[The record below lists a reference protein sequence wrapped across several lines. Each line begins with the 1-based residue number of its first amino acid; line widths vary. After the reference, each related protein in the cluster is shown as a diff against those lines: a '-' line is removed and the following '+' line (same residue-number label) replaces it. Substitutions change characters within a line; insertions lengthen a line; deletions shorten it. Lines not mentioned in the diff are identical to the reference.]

1 MSTLDYYKYETINTE
16 AGIVTFENL
25 IKHLIKKCSAYNS
38 IYLPYCYKFNVSDT
52 DSYIYDKLLIS
63 EYNFTED
70 DKDDNMSYKD
80 VLEEICRFFG
90 FTCTAVGDK
99 VIFVD
104 YDAVRHGLNNYV
116 VYQGINYANKTV
128 ETLSHS
134 KVITADDYRDT
145 GSKLSLG
152 DVFNKVNVTNN
163 KKLVENIL
171 PTLFEEQNL
180 TNTISSALPY
190 YSYSQLFGS
199 DVYVYRSYRDKNWT
213 NIYYNNDTDWTELKP
228 SSIYYSTLQNTI
240 GASWFKIATY
250 EQSKGIIGN
259 LSFTNYL
266 CLHRH
271 LQADPIS
278 TQNVIKP
285 ILKLNTD
292 NIKPLLLC
300 SDCYIVIDCSA
311 MWTDRDGRMAPIE
324 DGRDGDD
331 YDPANFYLT
340 AKLKIGD
347 KYWNGTSWVTADTT
361 FKMYFDDS
369 DTNHY
374 IGKWTNIKNTIS
386 WTTGID
392 STGLGIPISKADN
405 LSGKVDFILYTP
417 QMIHHSYR
425 IDSVWLRN
433 LNINVKTKEVWNE
446 TDTLYTNVINESY
459 VNELDDIDLKITSYD
474 NKDMSYSCVAQN
486 NSEIKKYFNN
496 YYSSPLLKEMRPE
509 HLLCYRYVNQYST
522 ASKILELTLTDD
534 VKPYSMFI
542 ETNLDSIFIVDSY
555 SIDYEAESSSIKL
568 VEKK

>member
-1 MSTLDYYKYETINTE
+1 M
-16 AGIVTFENL
+16 
-25 IKHLIKKCSAYNS
+25 
-38 IYLPYCYKFNVSDT
+38 
-52 DSYIYDKLLIS
+52 LIS
-63 EYNFTED
+63 EYNFIAED
-70 DKDDNMSYKD
+70 QDDSMSFKD
-80 VLEEICRFFG
+80 VLEEICKFFG
-90 FTCTAVGDK
+90 FTCTAYGDK
-99 VIFVD
+99 VIFID
-104 YDAVRHGLNNYV
+104 YDAVKRGLNNYI
-116 VYQGINYANKTV
+116 VYQGTNYTNKTV
-128 ETLSHS
+128 ELLSHS
-134 KVITADDYRDT
+134 KVITAADYRDT

-190 YSYSQLFGS
+190 YSYTQLFGS
-199 DVYVYRSYRDKNWT
+199 DVYVYRSYKDKNWT
-213 NIYYNNDTDWTELKP
+213 NLYYNNDTDWTEVKP

-240 GASWFKIATY
+240 GSSWFKIATY
-250 EQSKGIIGN
+250 EQSKGVIGN

-271 LQADPIS
+271 LPANPSS
-278 TQNVIKP
+278 TQNIVKP

-324 DGRDGDD
+324 DGRKDDD
-331 YDPANFYLT
+331 YNPENFYLT

-347 KYWNGTSWVTADTT
+347 KYWNGSDWVTTDTT

-386 WTTGID
+386 WTTGLD
-392 STGLGIPISKADN
+392 ATGLGIPISQADN

-425 IDSVWLRN
+425 VDSVWLRD
-433 LNINVKTKEVWNE
+433 LRLEVKTKEVWNE
-446 TDTLYTNVINESY
+446 SDTLYTNVINESF
-459 VNELDDIDLKITSYD
+459 VNELDNIELKITSYD

-486 NSEIKKYFNN
+486 NSEIKKYFNSFYN
-496 YYSSPLLKEMRPE
+496 EGLSKTLRPE

-534 VKPYSMFI
+534 IKPYSMFI
-542 ETNLDSIFIVDSY
+542 ETNLDNIFVVDSY
-555 SIDYEAESSSIKL
+555 SIDYEAETGEIRL